1 MSQKNK
7 CYHIQCF
14 SKNMNPY
21 GKLNEN
27 FEN

>member
-7 CYHIQCF
+7 YYHIQCF
-14 SKNMNPY
+14 SKDMDPY
-21 GKLNEN
+21 GILNEN